1 MSLVNQKKPAT
12 NHIAQDW
19 SGVVARIS
27 RGGSSSRSA
36 RRSALLG
43 VLTSVYANAQRG
55 PKPAEARGTDRS

>member
-1 MSLVNQKKPAT
+1 MSVVNDKKKPAT

-27 RGGSSSRSA
+27 RGGNSSRSA

-43 VLTSVYANAQRG
+43 VLTSVYANTQRG
-55 PKPAEARGTDRS
+55 KASEGRGTDRG